1 MIERLEDYI
10 FEERDDART
19 MFNFVDSSTESD
31 EIKITRMI
39 VPDCQIDKASL
50 ERELEEMVKEL
61 EKEAKKHKKQ
71 TTSKEFWS
79 LWTDVVDLWVKYQ
92 SKNKLYDNAI
102 SDETY
107 FKVENVVAKYY
118 GGRPSRILDHCN
130 ELYLQVS
137 ELVRELNCDL
147 VERGFRTIG
156 IPWLVNN
163 VSTKEQIEN
172 VRDEIKAKLKGLKDP
187 VDFVNLIEKKN
198 NPD

>member
-19 MFNFVDSSTESD
+19 MFNFVDSSTEST
-31 EIKITRMI
+31 EIKITTMLI
-39 VPDCQIDKASL
+39 PDCQIDKVSL

-61 EKEAKKHKKQ
+61 EKEAKKHKEQ

-79 LWTDVVDLWVKYQ
+79 LWTDVVDLWVRYQ

-102 SDETY
+102 SEETN
-107 FKVENVVAKYY
+107 FIVENVVAKYY

-130 ELYLQVS
+130 ELFLQVS

-147 VERGFRTIG
+147 AERGFRTISV
-156 IPWLVNN
+156 PWLVNN
-163 VSTKEQIEN
+163 VSTKQQIKN
-172 VRDEIKAKLKGLKDP
+172 IRNRINAKLNDLEAP
-187 VDFVNLIEKKN
+187 VDFVDLIEKKN

>member
-19 MFNFVDSSTESD
+19 RFNFVDSSTEST
-31 EIKITRMI
+31 EIKITTMLI
-39 VPDCQIDKASL
+39 PDSQIDKAEL

-61 EKEAKKHKKQ
+61 ETKAKKHKEQ

-92 SKNKLYDNAI
+92 AKNKLYDNAI
-102 SDETY
+102 SDDTS
-107 FKVENVVAKYY
+107 FVVNNVVAEYY
-118 GGRPSRILDHCN
+118 GGRLSKLLDHCN
-130 ELYLQVS
+130 DLYLQVT
-137 ELVRELNCDL
+137 ELIRELNCDL
-147 VERGFRTIG
+147 VERGFRTID

-163 VSTKEQIEN
+163 VSTKEQREN

-187 VDFVNLIEKKN
+187 IDFVNLIEKKN

>member
-10 FEERDDART
+10 FEEKDDPRT
-19 MFNFVDSSTESD
+19 RFNFVDSSTESD
-31 EIKITRMI
+31 EIKITVQL
-39 VPDCQIDKASL
+39 VPDCQIDKAAL
-50 ERELEEMVKEL
+50 ERELEEMIKEL
-61 EKEAKKHKKQ
+61 ETEAKKHKEQ

-102 SDETY
+102 SEETN
-107 FKVENVVAKYY
+107 FIVENVVAKYY

-130 ELYLQVS
+130 DLFLQVS

-147 VERGFRTIG
+147 VERGFRTID

-163 VSTKEQIEN
+163 VGTKEQREN
-172 VRDEIKAKLKGLKDP
+172 VRDEIRAKLNGLEDP
-187 VDFVNLIEKKN
+187 VDLVNLIEKKN

>member
-1 MIERLEDYI
+1 
-10 FEERDDART
+10 
-19 MFNFVDSSTESD
+19 
-31 EIKITRMI
+31 
-39 VPDCQIDKASL
+39 
-50 ERELEEMVKEL
+50 MVKEL
-61 EKEAKKHKKQ
+61 EKEAKKHKEQ

-130 ELYLQVS
+130 DLYLQVT
-137 ELVRELNCDL
+137 ELIRELNCDL
-147 VERGFRTIG
+147 VERGFRTID

-163 VSTKEQIEN
+163 VGTKEQREN
-172 VRDEIKAKLKGLKDP
+172 VRNEIKAKLKGLKDP
-187 VDFVNLIEKKN
+187 VDLVDLIEKKD